1 MIYISIIFGAS
12 LGAILR
18 YSISNLLS
26 NLQLLGVPISILL
39 INVVG
44 SFLLGI
50 FFQYNQQNDLNEILK
65 SFISIGLLSSFTTFS
80 TFSLEAINLF
90 LNDKI
95 LEGIVYILASVI
107 LSIIFL
113 YLGILLIKSN

>member
-12 LGAILR
+12 VGAVLR

-26 NLQLLGVPISILL
+26 NLQVFGVPISIMV
-39 INVVG
+39 INIVG

-50 FFQYNQQNDLNEILK
+50 FFQYNQQNDLNEIIK

-90 LNDKI
+90 LDDKI
-95 LEGIVYILASVI
+95 LEGIIYILASVI
-107 LSIIFL
+107 LSVIFL
-113 YLGILLIKSN
+113 YLGILLIRSN

>member
-1 MIYISIIFGAS
+1 MVYFSIIFGAS
-12 LGAILR
+12 VGAILR
-18 YSISNLLS
+18 YSISNLLL
-26 NLQLLGVPISILL
+26 NLQVFGVPISTML
-39 INVVG
+39 INIVG

-50 FFQYNQQNDLNEILK
+50 FFQYNQQNDLNELIK

-90 LNDKI
+90 IDDKI

-113 YLGILLIKSN
+113 YLGILLIRSN